1 MAPAGHGPHAQFI
14 GLGMQFMTTVVPQV
28 GGSGTGQVTPG
39 AQIPVPPEA
48 VQKLDSL
55 TFTHW

>member
-14 GLGMQFMTTVVPQV
+14 GLGMQFMTTVEPQV
-28 GGSGTGQVTPG
+28 GGGAVGQVSPFAQVAG
-39 AQIPVPPEA
+39 AEPLHQP
-48 VQKLDSL
+48 DSL